1 MVVGSDLAKHSSR
14 LCTQETVYTH
24 MSQIMQRSQNPGIE
38 FKKKFVGQIVM
49 TKYNNKTYK

>member
-1 MVVGSDLAKHSSR
+1 MGL
-14 LCTQETVYTH
+14 
-24 MSQIMQRSQNPGIE
+24 IMRGRCPNPGIE